1 MQQSFKARVQI
12 IECILCGNEYAVPV
26 DEDAADFLCE
36 FCDASCRRKRVGLDG
51 LRRFL
56 ERWRRSLRI
65 GGRRVMVLLLFRR
78 FLTRIMVFQFRMT
91 RFTGQLIG

>member
-36 FCDASCRRKRVGLDG
+36 FCDASCRRKRVEEFNPYAL
-51 LRRFL
+51 
-56 ERWRRSLRI
+56 
-65 GGRRVMVLLLFRR
+65 GG
-78 FLTRIMVFQFRMT
+78 
-91 RFTGQLIG
+91 